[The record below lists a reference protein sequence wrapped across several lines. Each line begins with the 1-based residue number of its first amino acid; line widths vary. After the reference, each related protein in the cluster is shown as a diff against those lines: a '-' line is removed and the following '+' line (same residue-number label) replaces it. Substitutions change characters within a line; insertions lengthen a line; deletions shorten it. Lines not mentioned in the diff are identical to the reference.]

1 MSDLPGHDHDP
12 DPAALDELRRAFGD
26 EATRPTQPNPVVRR
40 DDEPS
45 GGDRTEA
52 TPDEPV
58 GSPEL
63 AALAR
68 GVRTDH
74 EPTPPGLAEEPDEP
88 DESTTDPEEQAA
100 AETIETVETVETVE
114 TRPATRS
121 DGDEH
126 ADEHADEQD
135 AEPGTRRDAGLDDD
149 AAADQDAEHH
159 PDDDG
164 ESARESARKSAPES
178 DGEHVEHDPTPEAE
192 PAALPEA
199 PAPTIIRIDDYSGS
213 TTIDPDDPGPA
224 RLGEH
229 TSTDRADRDADT
241 DADGDAAGG
250 GVISISVDDD
260 LPDPVYVEGNLDRDG
275 GGTIVFIENDETGDT
290 LAPESERDM
299 RRGIEP
305 RMRERRVAVK
315 RAQGRRRLKRVL
327 LIVGI
332 VVIVVGGLAVLGSPL
347 FAVREDNV
355 EIYGAV
361 YSRGEEFD
369 AVVDDAVGTPVL
381 RVDTTQLEDDLEA
394 IPWIEQA
401 QVTTQFP
408 YGLTIDVR
416 ERAAVSTYQGPDGRF
431 RVLDRDGRVLDVIED
446 GYPYAY
452 VLIGGPDAVDL
463 EPGEFAP
470 QGYAAASE
478 LAKNLTSSVRGNVV
492 RIEVFSDGSRLELQL
507 DDGSTIFFGEARDI
521 LAKLVRLE
529 AVLANGEEREPG
541 LIDVSTSDV
550 TR

>member
-26 EATRPTQPNPVVRR
+26 EATRPTEPTQLVRPERSRQEPGGDDQAGDEPEDEEPVDEEPV
-40 DDEPS
+40 DDEPVVQ
-45 GGDRTEA
+45 
-52 TPDEPV
+52 EPV

-68 GVRTDH
+68 GVRSDH
-74 EPTPPGLAEEPDEP
+74 EPTPPGLVDERPDDEPVDGEPDDEEP
-88 DESTTDPEEQAA
+88 
-100 AETIETVETVETVE
+100 V
-114 TRPATRS
+114 
-121 DGDEH
+121 
-126 ADEHADEQD
+126 
-135 AEPGTRRDAGLDDD
+135 DD
-149 AAADQDAEHH
+149 
-159 PDDDG
+159 
-164 ESARESARKSAPES
+164 
-178 DGEHVEHDPTPEAE
+178 DPTPEAE
-192 PAALPEA
+192 PAALPET
-199 PAPTIIRIDDYSGS
+199 PTPTIIRIDDYSGS
-213 TTIDPDDPGPA
+213 TTIDPDDPAPEPVPA
-224 RLGEH
+224 AAPEPSPG
-229 TSTDRADRDADT
+229 
-241 DADGDAAGG
+241 DGGI
-250 GVISISVDDD
+250 ISISVDDD

-290 LAPESERDM
+290 LAPDSERDM

-327 LIVGI
+327 LVVG
-332 VVIVVGGLAVLGSPL
+332 VVVLIVGGLAVLGSPL
-347 FAVREDNV
+347 FAVREGDV
-355 EIYGAV
+355 EITGAV

-381 RVDTTQLEDDLEA
+381 RVDTTRLEDDLEA

-408 YGLTIDVR
+408 HGLTIDVR

-478 LAKNLTSSVRGNVV
+478 LAKNLTSSVRGKVV
-492 RIEVFSDGSRLELQL
+492 RIEVFSDGSRLTLEL
-507 DDGSTIFFGEARDI
+507 DDGSTVFFGEARDI

-529 AVLANGEEREPG
+529 AVFANGEEREPG

>member
-26 EATRPTQPNPVVRR
+26 EATRPIVRR

-45 GGDRTEA
+45 DDDRTEA
-52 TPDEPV
+52 SSDEVV

-74 EPTPPGLAEEPDEP
+74 EPTPPGLA
-88 DESTTDPEEQAA
+88 DP
-100 AETIETVETVETVE
+100 
-114 TRPATRS
+114 P
-121 DGDEH
+121 
-126 ADEHADEQD
+126 
-135 AEPGTRRDAGLDDD
+135 DDD
-149 AAADQDAEHH
+149 AEQAVEPAVDRDVEPELVAHGTPEAVPLVDTE
-159 PDDDG
+159 PDDDVVHDDD
-164 ESARESARKSAPES
+164 ADDPVDPDDDAVDPDDDAVDPD
-178 DGEHVEHDPTPEAE
+178 DGLVEHDPTPEAE
-192 PAALPEA
+192 PAALPQA
-199 PAPTIIRIDDYSGS
+199 PAPTPTVIRIDDYSGS
-213 TTIDPDDPGPA
+213 TTIDPDDPGAA
-224 RLGEH
+224 RLGAHAPVDEP
-229 TSTDRADRDADT
+229 TG
-241 DADGDAAGG
+241 DGGDGG

-290 LAPESERDM
+290 LAPDSERDI

-332 VVIVVGGLAVLGSPL
+332 VAVVVGGLAVLGSPL
-347 FAVREDNV
+347 FAVSEDDV

-369 AVVDDAVGTPVL
+369 AVIEDAVGTPVL

-401 QVTTQFP
+401 QVTSQFP
-408 YGLTIDVR
+408 HGLTIDVR
-416 ERAAVSTYQGPDGRF
+416 ERAAVSTYQGPDGRY
-431 RVLDRDGRVLDVIED
+431 RVLDREGRVLDVIED
-446 GYPYAY
+446 GYPFAY
-452 VLIGGPDAVDL
+452 VLIGGPDPVDL

-478 LAKNLTSSVRGNVV
+478 LAKNLTSSVRGKVV

-529 AVLANGEEREPG
+529 AVLANGDEREPG

>member
-26 EATRPTQPNPVVRR
+26 EATRPTEPNPVVRR
-40 DDEPS
+40 DDERPDPGQS
-45 GGDRTEA
+45 GGGQRRDEQRGDDDEQSGPA
-52 TPDEPV
+52 SDEPV

-74 EPTPPGLAEEPDEP
+74 EPTPPGLTDDPDRPAEPDDIVDESEVHGGDDPPVEPEHDPTDDPTDGSVDIPDRPDEP
-88 DESTTDPEEQAA
+88 DP
-100 AETIETVETVETVE
+100 
-114 TRPATRS
+114 PA
-121 DGDEH
+121 D
-126 ADEHADEQD
+126 
-135 AEPGTRRDAGLDDD
+135 
-149 AAADQDAEHH
+149 
-159 PDDDG
+159 
-164 ESARESARKSAPES
+164 
-178 DGEHVEHDPTPEAE
+178 HDPTPEAE
-192 PAALPEA
+192 PAAMPAA
-199 PAPTIIRIDDYSGS
+199 PAPTIIRIDDYGGS
-213 TTIDPDDPGPA
+213 SAIDPDDAVAVPG
-224 RLGEH
+224 R
-229 TSTDRADRDADT
+229 TTDHVADDAPG
-241 DADGDAAGG
+241 DGGI
-250 GVISISVDDD
+250 ISISVDDD

-327 LIVGI
+327 LIVG
-332 VVIVVGGLAVLGSPL
+332 VVAVVVGGLAVLGSPL
-347 FAVREDNV
+347 FAVREGDV

-381 RVDTTQLEDDLEA
+381 RVDTTRLEDDLEA

-401 QVTTQFP
+401 QVTTRFP
-408 YGLTIDVR
+408 HGLTIDVR

-478 LAKNLTSSVRGNVV
+478 LAKNLTSSVRGHVV
-492 RIEVFSDGSRLELQL
+492 RIEVFSDGSRLEIHL
-507 DDGSTIFFGEARDI
+507 DDGSTVFFGEARDI

-529 AVLANGEEREPG
+529 AVFANGEEREPG